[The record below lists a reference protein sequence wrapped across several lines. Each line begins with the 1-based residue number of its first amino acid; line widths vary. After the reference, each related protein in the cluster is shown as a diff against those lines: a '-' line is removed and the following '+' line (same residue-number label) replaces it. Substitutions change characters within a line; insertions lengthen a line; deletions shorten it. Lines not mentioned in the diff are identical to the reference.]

1 MGLWAAVKRAIG
13 KHSAQPKEEAKVPS
27 RVEVAYSS
35 EVNAYVPHGAEEIL
49 NGYRFCA
56 TLSLRTPLKVLEHH
70 DERHPGPAERL
81 PRYGESRDGIWI
93 HQIKSWSEITGR
105 PIPEIDCTSPAY
117 IASFRER
124 LRQHGFGEE
133 QAANAIPNAMASDI
147 GPIPQDGGD
156 YLHFLKDFRR
166 IVESGD
172 SLDKKVAKL
181 NGLFQSNA
189 TYTAFAKKHGP
200 DLATAWFAQALGE
213 ILGISQKR
221 ANVLFSASYRTLEE
235 LKTVDDLT
243 LQKLPGIGPGTVKK
257 IREVDSLPLQARAIL
272 STSPRSWRK
281 RSP

>member
-1 MGLWAAVKRAIG
+1 MWLWAALKRAIG
-13 KHSAQPKEEAKVPS
+13 KHSAQPKEEAKAPS
-27 RVEVAYSS
+27 RVEVAYSP

-56 TLSLRTPLKVLEHH
+56 TMSLRTPLKVLEHH

-93 HQIKSWSEITGR
+93 HQTKSWAEIAGR
-105 PIPEIDCTSPAY
+105 PTPEIDYTSPAY

-124 LRQHGFGEE
+124 LRRHGFGEE

-166 IVESGD
+166 IVESED

-200 DLATAWFAQALGE
+200 DLATAWFAQAFCE
-213 ILGISQKR
+213 IPGISQKI
-221 ANVLFSASYRTLEE
+221 ADVLFSAGYRTLEE

-257 IREVDSLPLQARAIL
+257 IRKVVGSASVLLLTLAC
-272 STSPRSWRK
+272 SSSPW
-281 RSP
+281 